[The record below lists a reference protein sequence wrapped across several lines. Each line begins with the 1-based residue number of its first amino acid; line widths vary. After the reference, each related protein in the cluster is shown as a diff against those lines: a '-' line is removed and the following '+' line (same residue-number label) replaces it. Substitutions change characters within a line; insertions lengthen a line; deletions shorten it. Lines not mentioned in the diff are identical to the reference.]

1 MNFNSIIQTNSST
14 PVTQEKPSAMLGQ
27 KDFLR
32 LLTAQM
38 QTQDPF
44 DPVDNK
50 EMLAQMAQ
58 FSSLSGLSE
67 INDTLKSIQTKLD
80 GQGDTNTA
88 LIDTLNLINA
98 KLGPAK
104 PATTTTGTTTATGTP
119 ATTTPTT

>member
-1 MNFNSIIQTNSST
+1 MNFNSVIATNSSK
-14 PVTQEKPSAMLGQ
+14 PVPADAKASSQLGQ

-58 FSSLSGLSE
+58 FSSLAGLSE
-67 INDTLKSIQTKLD
+67 INDTLK
-80 GQGDTNTA
+80 
-88 LIDTLNLINA
+88 LINA
-98 KLGPAK
+98 KLGGDA
-104 PATTTTGTTTATGTP
+104 ATPST
-119 ATTTPTT
+119 

>member
-1 MNFNSIIQTNSST
+1 MNFNSVIATNSST
-14 PVTQEKPSAMLGQ
+14 KVPADAKISSQLGQ

-58 FSSLSGLSE
+58 FSSLAGLSE
-67 INDTLKSIQTKLD
+67 INDTLK
-80 GQGDTNTA
+80 
-88 LIDTLNLINA
+88 LINA
-98 KLGPAK
+98 KLGDDA
-104 PATTTTGTTTATGTP
+104 ASSN
-119 ATTTPTT
+119 

>member
-1 MNFNSIIQTNSST
+1 MNFNSVIAANSST
-14 PVTQEKPSAMLGQ
+14 PVPADAKVSSQLGQ

-58 FSSLSGLSE
+58 FSSLAGLSE
-67 INDTLKSIQTKLD
+67 INDTLK
-80 GQGDTNTA
+80 
-88 LIDTLNLINA
+88 LINA
-98 KLGPAK
+98 KLAGDDVA
-104 PATTTTGTTTATGTP
+104 A
-119 ATTTPTT
+119 PTT

>member
-67 INDTLKSIQTKLD
+67 INDTLKSIQTRLD
-80 GQGDTNTA
+80 GQGETNTA

-104 PATTTTGTTTATGTP
+104 PTTTSGAPSTTAP
-119 ATTTPTT
+119 AAPTAPTT